1 MSKSGG
7 VSAPNLQTPN
17 IMPFVDNGVQS
28 QEGNL
33 FANSGMFGSTSRVL
47 GQAGQQQAGLA
58 EQASLANQTQ
68 FANAQMQ
75 QQADAINN
83 ANTNSLIGGLGGLA
97 GLFPGI

>member
-7 VSAPNLQTPN
+7 VTAPNLQTPN
-17 IMPFVDNGVQS
+17 IMPFVNNGVQS

-33 FANSGMFGSTSRVL
+33 FANQGMFGSTSRVL

-58 EQASLANQTQ
+58 EQANLANQTQ
-68 FANAQMQ
+68 MANATMQ

-83 ANTNSLIGGLGGLA
+83 ANTNSLISGIGSFA
-97 GLFPGI
+97 GLFA